1 MKNSS
6 AMRGGAIIL
15 VILIM
20 LSLSVFGVLAMVSA
34 HADYVLT
41 QKRAAWVARYYELDA
56 LGQKELLA
64 AREAAESGDFY
75 DLDMFDGEWELDGSF
90 ATKVITLPE
99 TEIRVGNLK
108 LKQRKQELRIVLEY
122 VGGGKLRVV
131 EWSQMQEAFDFI
143 PDENNVWI
151 PGE

>member
-41 QKRAAWVARYYELDA
+41 QKRASWVARYYELDA

-64 AREAAESGDFY
+64 AREAAEAGDFY
-75 DLDMFDGEWELDGSF
+75 DLDIIDSEWELDGF
-90 ATKVITLPE
+90 LAAKTITLPE
-99 TEIRVGNLK
+99 AEIRVGNLK
-108 LKQRKQELRIVLEY
+108 LKQRQQELRIVLEY
-122 VGGGKLRVV
+122 VGGGMLRVV
-131 EWSQMQEAFDFI
+131 EWAQMQESFDFI

-151 PGE
+151 PG